1 MSDSRGHSGF
11 DVDSNKPRASQVSPA
26 APAAEPSGQPPGPG
40 GPEAPFGRSDEM
52 TALLA
57 KYPDTAH
64 VDALFFDLCS
74 LVRGKRYPVQDAD
87 KLFEDGMLIPYS
99 AWLLDATGDCSDP
112 GGRGYSDGDPDGVV
126 RPVAGT
132 LAPVPW
138 SPVPSAQVMCSLDE
152 DLDGPVVD
160 PRNVL
165 RRVERQMNRAG
176 MFPVV
181 ALELEFYLIDQ
192 AERSPDGSPL
202 PPLNPDTKQRDKSN
216 QVYGMTELDDYAEF
230 LRDVE
235 SACVAQSVPAYTATS
250 ENAPGQFEINLKH
263 TDSAVRA
270 ADHAAL
276 LANIVERVANM
287 HGFKATFMAK
297 PYVDMAGNGLHIHL
311 SVLDADGNN
320 IFDDGTPQGSPSL
333 RWAIGGLM
341 EAMPES
347 MALFAPN
354 VNAYRRYAPN
364 NYVPVKRAWGVNN
377 RSVAFRIPGGPGTA
391 RRLEHRVCG
400 ASANPY
406 LALAAVLAGA
416 CWGMENKLDPGP
428 AVTGN
433 ACEQMDPGVPWTFRA
448 ALARLEKAHILP
460 NYLGADYLH
469 LYSETKWAELEKF
482 QAVISPH
489 EYLWYL

>member
-1 MSDSRGHSGF
+1 MSDTTRLSGSAA
-11 DVDSNKPRASQVSPA
+11 DQKNATDSGASPA
-26 APAAEPSGQPPGPG
+26 VPSTVPAKPSGA
-40 GPEAPFGRSDEM
+40 EISDVPFGSVDEL
-52 TALLA
+52 TSLLA
-57 KYPDTAH
+57 EYPDIVH

-74 LVRGKRYPVQDAD
+74 LVRGKRYPVLDAS
-87 KLFEDGMLIPYS
+87 KLFDDGMLIPYS
-99 AWLLDATGDCSDP
+99 AWLLDVTGDCSDP
-112 GGRGYSDGDPDGVV
+112 GGRGYSDGDPDGVL
-126 RPVAGT
+126 RPVVGT
-132 LAPVPW
+132 LARVPW
-138 SPVPSAQVMCSLDE
+138 SPVPSAQVMCSLEE

-235 SACVAQSVPAYTATS
+235 SACKTQGVPAYTATS

-320 IFDDGTPQGSPSL
+320 IFDDGTPQGSQTL

-377 RSVAFRIPGGPGTA
+377 RSVAFRIPGGPGSA
-391 RRLEHRVCG
+391 RRIEHRVCG

-416 CWGMENKLDPGP
+416 CWGIEHKLDPGQP
-428 AVTGN
+428 VTGN

-448 ALARLEKAHILP
+448 ALARLETAGILP
-460 NYLGADYLH
+460 HYLGSDYLH

>member
-1 MSDSRGHSGF
+1 MESPVSQSDT
-11 DVDSNKPRASQVSPA
+11 PTPETT
-26 APAAEPSGQPPGPG
+26 AAE
-40 GPEAPFGRSDEM
+40 SDAAENAVENDD
-52 TALLA
+52 TREPVFTETADELEALLISH
-57 KYPDTAH
+57 PDVVH
-64 VDALFFDLCS
+64 VDALFFDLCGI
-74 LVRGKRYPVQDAD
+74 VRGKRFPIRDAD

-99 AWLLDATGDCSDP
+99 AWLLDVTGDCPDA
-112 GGRGYSDGDPDGVV
+112 GGRGYSDGDPDGHV

-138 SPVPSAQVMCSLDE
+138 SPVPCSQVMCSLDE

-165 RRVERQMNRAG
+165 RRVERAMTRSG
-176 MFPVV
+176 LTPVV

-192 AERSPDGSPL
+192 AERSADGSPL
-202 PPLNPDTKQRDKSN
+202 PPLNPDTKQRDTSN

-235 SACVAQSVPAYTATS
+235 SACKEQNVPAYTATS

-263 TDSAVRA
+263 TQSAVRA

-297 PYVDMAGNGLHIHL
+297 PYVDQAGNGLHIHI
-311 SVLDADGNN
+311 SVLDAEGNN
-320 IFDDGTPQGSPSL
+320 IFDDGTEQGSDHL

-354 VNAYRRYAPN
+354 VNAYRRYAAN
-364 NYVPVKRAWGVNN
+364 QYVPVKRAWGVNN

-391 RRLEHRVCG
+391 RRIEHRVCG

-406 LALAAVLAGA
+406 LALAAVLSGV
-416 CWGMENKLDPGP
+416 CWGIEHRLDPGAP
-428 AVTGN
+428 VTGN
-433 ACEQMDPGVPWTFRA
+433 ACDSLDPSVPWSFRA
-448 ALARLEKAHILP
+448 ALAHLEKARILP
-460 NYLGADYLH
+460 HYLGSDYLG
-469 LYSETKWAELEKF
+469 LYTETKWAELEKF
-482 QAVISPH
+482 QSVISPH
-489 EYLWYL
+489 EYSWYL